1 MAQLEELLAR
11 MKCCYRDAASVATL
25 PRDSDDDRR
34 RAHGASSS
42 SGGTAAAARPTASAD
57 DCRQCFAEVPSLFF
71 KKEFF
76 LGDPDVFEHTLGTHS
91 TLAAGAHHQHQKRP
105 GRGNGSGAGS
115 GGAVGQYEPQQE
127 VLSRHLDLVEVALL
141 KTINSRSP
149 AFFRALDDIQGQ
161 QKQVAEAA
169 ACLAR
174 LRARLQVPPHS
185 PP

>member
-42 SGGTAAAARPTASAD
+42 SSGGSAAATRPTASAD

-76 LGDPDVFEHTLGTHS
+76 LGDPDVFEQTLGTHS
-91 TLAAGAHHQHQKRP
+91 ALAAGAHHQHQKRP
-105 GRGNGSGAGS
+105 GRGRGSGSGAGS
-115 GGAVGQYEPQQE
+115 GQYEPQQE
-127 VLSRHLDLVEVALL
+127 ALSRHLDLVEVALL

-174 LRARLQVPPHS
+174 LRARLQVPP
-185 PP
+185 PPPP